1 MSRKFLQRLV
11 TVGGNSNPAREAMHD
26 YGCHMSLEQL
36 RAAVGQRATIR
47 LHEAGGGFRDIVG
60 VLQSETSLINRR
72 GEIIEFS
79 VADVAIM
86 RVIPV
91 FNRRDASTGE
101 LHIYDTLSRKL
112 KPVTSQEGVVAMYCC
127 GPTVY
132 RDAHVGN
139 LRTFLLSDLIA
150 RTLQLTGLDV
160 RLIQNITDVGHMSDD
175 FESQDKLLAESART
189 KVDPFAIAR
198 EYESRFHQDLSLL
211 NIEVADK
218 YPRASESMPLI
229 ISAIEKLIEKKCAY
243 IGSDGSVYFDATA
256 FPTYGAISGNKLE
269 ALKPGHKY
277 EYGGEDGKKF
287 HADWALWKLAGTRTE
302 MIWDSPWG
310 AGFPGWHIECSAM
323 SIDFLDKHVDIH
335 VGGIDL
341 RFPHH
346 ENERAQSNSITA
358 TEVVDTWVHGEH
370 LLFEGRKMSKSAG
383 NVVLL
388 SDVIARNLD
397 PLALRFSLMENRYRS
412 QMDLSWASL
421 EASHATLKR
430 WRNQVTQWGTSL
442 EIKIDSE
449 ITDALT
455 QDLDTPRA
463 MQRLRSVEKDVTIG
477 AQDKRAIFLYAD
489 LVLALDLQRA
499 PDNKPLTAQLEEIL
513 EMRAQS
519 RAEKNWQKSD
529 ELRLEL
535 ESHGLEINDGPQGQ
549 SWSWK

>member
-1 MSRKFLQRLV
+1 MSRNFLQRLE
-11 TVGGNSNPAREAMHD
+11 TVGGNSNPARESLHD
-26 YGCHMSLEQL
+26 YGCYMSLEQL
-36 RAAVGQRATIR
+36 RAAVGHRATIR

-72 GEIIEFS
+72 GELIEF
-79 VADVAIM
+79 AFDDVAIL
-86 RVIPV
+86 RIIPV

-112 KPVTSQEGVVAMYCC
+112 KPVTSRNGVVAMYCC

-139 LRTFLLSDLIA
+139 LRTFLLADLIA
-150 RTLQLTGLDV
+150 RTLRLTGLEV

-175 FESQDKLLAESART
+175 FEAEDKLLAESART
-189 KVDPFAIAR
+189 KIDPFAIAR
-198 EYESRFHQDLSLL
+198 EFESRFHTDLARL
-211 NIEVADK
+211 NIEPADQ

-229 ISAIEKLIEKKCAY
+229 INSIENLIQNKSAY
-243 IGSDGSVYFDATA
+243 VGSDGSVYFDSTS

-269 ALKPGHKY
+269 ALKPGHRF
-277 EYGGEDGKKF
+277 EYSGEDGKKF
-287 HADWALWKLAGTRTE
+287 HADWALWKLAGVRTE

-323 SIDFLDKHVDIH
+323 SIEFLDKHVDLH

-346 ENERAQSNSITA
+346 ENERAQSNSLTS

-388 SDVIARNLD
+388 SDVLARKLD

-412 QMDLSWASL
+412 QMDLSWASI
-421 EASHATLKR
+421 EASNSTLKR
-430 WRNQVTQWGTSL
+430 WRNLLTQWGTST
-442 EIKIDSE
+442 EIKIDPE
-449 ITDALT
+449 ISDALT

-463 MQRLRSVEKDVTIG
+463 LQRLRNVEKDLTMG
-477 AQDKRAIFLYAD
+477 MQDKRAIFLYAD
-489 LVLALDLQRA
+489 LVLALDLQRVPESRPITPA
-499 PDNKPLTAQLEEIL
+499 LRDLLTLRENA
-513 EMRAQS
+513 

-529 ELRLEL
+529 ELRKEL
-535 ESHGLEINDGPQGQ
+535 EEHGLEINDGPQGQ